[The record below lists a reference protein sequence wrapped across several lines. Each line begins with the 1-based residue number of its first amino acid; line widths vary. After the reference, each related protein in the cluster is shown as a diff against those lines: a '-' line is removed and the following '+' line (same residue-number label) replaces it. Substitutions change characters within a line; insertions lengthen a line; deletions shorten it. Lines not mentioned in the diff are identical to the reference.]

1 MDIYQ
6 HFRPEEKDF
15 IDQVLG
21 WAEQVREQYAPKLT
35 DFLNPREAEI
45 IRMLIGKEGDV
56 RVSFFGGGEN
66 AERKRAILYPD
77 YYTPDEEDY
86 EIAFYQ
92 LSYPSKFATI
102 DHRQMLGTLMSL
114 GVKRELYGDIWI
126 EGETVQFAVERTIAA
141 YMEANL
147 TKVGNIGVKCRSIS
161 STQLIEVN
169 ESWKELPITSSSLR
183 LDNVIANAVSFSR
196 QKSQMLIGQGR
207 VKVNHRQ
214 IESSSYE
221 LKQGDVIS
229 IRGTGRIKVLAID
242 GKTKRDKWKI
252 VIGLQK

>member
-45 IRMLIGKEGDV
+45 IRMLIGKGGDV
-56 RVSFFGGGEN
+56 LVSFFGGADH
-66 AERKRAILYPD
+66 AERKRAIFYPE

-92 LSYPSKFATI
+92 LSYPSKFTTI
-102 DHRQMLGTLMSL
+102 DHRQVLGTLMSL
-114 GVKRELYGDIWI
+114 GLKREMYGDIWI
-126 EGETVQFAVERTIAA
+126 EGETVQFAVAKTISA
-141 YMEANL
+141 YVEANL
-147 TKVGNIGVKCRSIS
+147 SKIGNAGVKCEPIS
-161 STQLIEVN
+161 SERIIAVKET
-169 ESWKELPITSSSLR
+169 WKETAITSSSLR
-183 LDNVIANAVSFSR
+183 LDNVVANAVSFSR

-214 IESSSYE
+214 IESVSYE
-221 LKQGDVIS
+221 LKQEDIIS

-242 GKTKRDKWKI
+242 GKTKKDKWKI

>member
-66 AERKRAILYPD
+66 AERKRAILYPY

-161 STQLIEVN
+161 SNQLIEVN

-196 QKSQMLIGQGR
+196 QKSQMLIAQGR

>member
-35 DFLNPREAEI
+35 GFLNPREAEI

-102 DHRQMLGTLMSL
+102 DHRQVLGTLMSL

-126 EGETVQFAVERTIAA
+126 AGETVQFAVERTIAA

-161 STQLIEVN
+161 SDQITEVN

>member
-147 TKVGNIGVKCRSIS
+147 TKVGTIGVKR
-161 STQLIEVN
+161 
-169 ESWKELPITSSSLR
+169 R
-183 LDNVIANAVSFSR
+183 
-196 QKSQMLIGQGR
+196 
-207 VKVNHRQ
+207 
-214 IESSSYE
+214 
-221 LKQGDVIS
+221 
-229 IRGTGRIKVLAID
+229 
-242 GKTKRDKWKI
+242 
-252 VIGLQK
+252 

>member
-35 DFLNPREAEI
+35 DFLNPREADI
-45 IRMLIGKEGDV
+45 IRMLIGKGGDV
-56 RVSFFGGGEN
+56 LVSFFGGAPH
-66 AERKRAILYPD
+66 AERKRAMIYPD
-77 YYTPDEEDY
+77 YYTPEEEDY

-92 LSYPSKFATI
+92 LSYPSKFTTI
-102 DHRQMLGTLMSL
+102 DHRQVLGTLMSL
-114 GVKRELYGDIWI
+114 GLKREMYGDIWV
-126 EGETVQFAVERTIAA
+126 EGETVQFAVAKTVSP

-147 TKVGNIGVKCRSIS
+147 TKVGNVGVKCESINHEKIIDV
-161 STQLIEVN
+161 TETWR
-169 ESWKELPITSSSLR
+169 EAAITSSSLR
-183 LDNVIANAVSFSR
+183 LDTIIANAASFSR
-196 QKSQMLIGQGR
+196 QKSQLLIGQGR

-214 IESSSYE
+214 IESPSYE
-221 LKQGDVIS
+221 LKQGDILS
-229 IRGTGRIKVLAID
+229 IRGTGRMKLLSIE
-242 GKTKRDKWKI
+242 GKTKKDKWKV